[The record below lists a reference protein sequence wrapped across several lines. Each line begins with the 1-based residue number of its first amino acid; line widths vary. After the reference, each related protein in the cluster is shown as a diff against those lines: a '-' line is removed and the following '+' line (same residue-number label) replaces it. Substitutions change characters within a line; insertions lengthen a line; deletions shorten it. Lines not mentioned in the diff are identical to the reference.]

1 MLSCN
6 SSKYLVSIDSVQ
18 FHFHFCFL
26 LLVFKSLGSTGP
38 SEFGS
43 LGVSWRTKGSED
55 DKPPPATS
63 GPAPSALE
71 GPEYMPMAWDPLK
84 GTEST
89 ILAAILSRR
98 TS

>member
-1 MLSCN
+1 MFYTIYCIHVSHFYFLS
-6 SSKYLVSIDSVQ
+6 
-18 FHFHFCFL
+18 
-26 LLVFKSLGSTGP
+26 LVFKSLGSAGP
-38 SEFGS
+38 GEFGS
-43 LGVSWRTKGSED
+43 LGVSWCTKGSEE
-55 DKPPPATS
+55 DKPPPTS
-63 GPAPSALE
+63 GPAPSVLE